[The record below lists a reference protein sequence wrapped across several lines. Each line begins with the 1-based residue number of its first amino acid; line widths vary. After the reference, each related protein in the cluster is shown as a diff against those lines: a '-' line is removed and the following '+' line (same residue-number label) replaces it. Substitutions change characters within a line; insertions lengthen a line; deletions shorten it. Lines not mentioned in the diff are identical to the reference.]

1 MRHRTNAGR
10 CCPTNR
16 REDFRAGRG
25 RRSPAWRGAAVRSRF
40 AKARQLWARAP
51 LVARC
56 EPSPCGKLRCEPLA
70 KAGPLDGIHGDH
82 HAMVVHAAEYDRLG
96 DFIHDETTACER
108 CGLRWYQAPPGGFD
122 ADIRA
127 VEGVLVCEDCA
138 EPYLIEAGA
147 DAVVEHGT
155 WRAHSGEVVG

>member
-1 MRHRTNAGR
+1 MRQRPKAGR
-10 CCPTNR
+10 VNPINR
-16 REDFRAGRG
+16 RDAFCAGRSRNLRT
-25 RRSPAWRGAAVRSRF
+25 RRPAARVGPGVRREPDRGDPTASAG
-40 AKARQLWARAP
+40 P
-51 LVARC
+51 LVA
-56 EPSPCGKLRCEPLA
+56 
-70 KAGPLDGIHGDH
+70 IIGDYY
-82 HAMVVHAAEYDRLG
+82 AIATHAADYDQLR

-108 CGLRWYQAPPGGFD
+108 CGLRWYQSPPGGFD